1 MNDILLITLRTILG
15 YIVLI
20 VMLKIMGKREI
31 GQLSLF
37 DLLILLSIADIMVIG
52 IENFDASVWYVLVPI
67 ISLTIIQKILA
78 FITLKSK
85 SIRTLLD
92 GKESLIINRGKLEYK
107 EMKKQCYNMEDLLS
121 QLRDKD
127 VSNLSEVEYAILEN
141 NGKLSIIK
149 YNDNKNNYFPLPLIV
164 SGKIEKK
171 NVSLSGLTE
180 KEFANMIKDITKEE
194 IKNIDC
200 AFLKNGSLEYVFHGT
215 DK

>member
-149 YNDNKNNYFPLPLIV
+149 YNDNKNNYFV
-164 SGKIEKK
+164 K
-171 NVSLSGLTE
+171 
-180 KEFANMIKDITKEE
+180 
-194 IKNIDC
+194 
-200 AFLKNGSLEYVFHGT
+200 
-215 DK
+215 

>member
-52 IENFDASVWYVLVPI
+52 
-67 ISLTIIQKILA
+67 IQKILA

-141 NGKLSIIK
+141 NGKLSVFK
-149 YNDNKNNYFPLPLIV
+149 YNFLKIKSENPFPLILDGKIQTSTLKYINKDKTWLLNLIGNKDVSEVFYCFYKNNKAYI
-164 SGKIEKK
+164 IDKK
-171 NVSLSGLTE
+171 DV
-180 KEFANMIKDITKEE
+180 K
-194 IKNIDC
+194 
-200 AFLKNGSLEYVFHGT
+200 
-215 DK
+215 